1 MPLLIPDQRHIQGKE
16 RMAMKD
22 GDVSALGKEGKVRM
36 ASKVRE
42 GQRERKAR
50 KVRERQQEKE
60 GKDSDKR
67 TARKGRTSL

>member
-42 GQRERKAR
+42 GQRG
-50 KVRERQQEKE
+50 KE
-60 GKDSDKR
+60 GEES
-67 TARKGRTSL
+67 